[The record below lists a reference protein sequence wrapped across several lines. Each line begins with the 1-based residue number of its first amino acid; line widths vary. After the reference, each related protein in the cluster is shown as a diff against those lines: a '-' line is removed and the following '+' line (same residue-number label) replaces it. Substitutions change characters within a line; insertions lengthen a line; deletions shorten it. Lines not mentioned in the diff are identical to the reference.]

1 MPLAVRHQA
10 FNHLMEVVMKGYLL
24 ALDQGTTSSRAVLY
38 SAAGETIDIRSR
50 PLTQHY
56 PQPGWVEHDAVEILE
71 SQVGAVRDV
80 LRYSG
85 VRPEEIAA
93 LGIANQRETVVVWD
107 RRTGEPAHR
116 AIVWQCRRT
125 SDICT
130 RWREE
135 GIEPMIRE
143 KTGLVADAY
152 FSGTKLQWLL
162 QNVPGLRERAARGE
176 LLAGTVDSWLVWN
189 LTGGRRHVT
198 DPSNASRT
206 LLFNIHKMAWDPD
219 LLALTGVPASMLAQV
234 VPSSGLAGET
244 SPEWFG
250 ASIPIAGMAG
260 DQQAALFGQGCFL
273 PGSVKNTYGTG
284 CFILMNTGDKPV
296 YSANRLLTTVAW
308 DIGSGPA
315 YALEGSVFNAGS
327 AIQWLRDGL
336 GMISTAKEADDLA
349 ETVPDTAGAF
359 FVPAFT
365 GLGAPWWDMYARG
378 TMTGLTR
385 GTTKAHFVRA
395 VLESIAYQSRDV
407 FEAMMSD
414 FGQSILQ
421 LRVDGGASNSNML
434 MQFQSDLIGL
444 DVLRPRNIETTAAGA
459 ASLAGLAAGMT
470 DLETGGPG
478 REIGRTF
485 IPHMEREK
493 ASRLQ
498 EQWRKAVHRSMNWVE
513 S

>member
-1 MPLAVRHQA
+1 LED
-10 FNHLMEVVMKGYLL
+10 FMKGYLL

-38 SAAGETIDIRSR
+38 SASGETVGIGSR

-56 PQPGWVEHDAVEILE
+56 PRPGWVEHDAMEILGT
-71 SQVGAVRDV
+71 QVEAVRDV
-80 LRYSG
+80 LKQSG
-85 VRPEEIAA
+85 VQAKDIAA

-107 RRTGEPAHR
+107 RKSGEPVHR

-130 RWREE
+130 RWQDE

-162 QNVPGLRERAARGE
+162 QHVPGLRERAGRGE
-176 LLAGTVDSWLVWN
+176 LLAGTVDTWLVWN
-189 LTGGRRHVT
+189 LTGGRCHVT

-206 LLFNIHKMAWDPD
+206 LLFNIHRMAWDPD
-219 LLALTGVPASMLAQV
+219 LLALTGVPASMLARV
-234 VPSSGLAGET
+234 VPSSGLVGEA

-260 DQQAALFGQGCFL
+260 DQQAALFGQGCIL

-284 CFILMNTGDKPV
+284 CFILMNTGGKPV
-296 YSANRLLTTVAW
+296 YSANRMLTTVAW

-315 YALEGSVFNAGS
+315 YALEGSIFNAGS

-336 GMISTAKEADDLA
+336 GMIASAKEADDLA
-349 ETVPDTAGAF
+349 ETVPDAAGAF

-407 FEAMMSD
+407 FEAMVSD
-414 FGQSILQ
+414 FGQPILQ
-421 LRVDGGASNSNML
+421 LKVDGGASNSNIL

-444 DVLRPRNIETTAAGA
+444 DVLRPSNIETTAAGA
-459 ASLAGLAAGMT
+459 ASLAGLASGMT
-470 DLETGGPG
+470 DMESGGPG
-478 REIGRTF
+478 RAPGRTF
-485 IPHMEREK
+485 SPRMERET

-498 EQWRKAVHRSMNWVE
+498 EQWRKAVRRSMNWVE

>member
-1 MPLAVRHQA
+1 
-10 FNHLMEVVMKGYLL
+10 MKGYLL

-38 SAAGETIDIRSR
+38 TASGETACIRSR
-50 PLTQHY
+50 PLTQYY
-56 PQPGWVEHDAVEILE
+56 PQPGWVEHDAMEILD

-80 LRYSG
+80 LHHSG

-107 RRTGEPAHR
+107 RKTGEPVHQ

-125 SDICT
+125 ADICT
-130 RWREE
+130 RWRED
-135 GIEPMIRE
+135 GLEPMLRE
-143 KTGLVADAY
+143 RTGLVADAY

-162 QNVPGLRERAARGE
+162 QQVPGLRERADRGE
-176 LLAGTVDSWLVWN
+176 LLAGTVDTWLVWN
-189 LTGGRRHVT
+189 LTGGRCHLT

-206 LLFNIHKMAWDPD
+206 LLFNIHKMDWDPE
-219 LLALTGVPASMLAQV
+219 LLALTGVPASMLPQV
-234 VPSSGLAGET
+234 VPSSGRVGET

-250 ASIPIAGMAG
+250 AAIPIAGMAG
-260 DQQAALFGQGCFL
+260 DQQAALFGQGCVM

-284 CFILMNTGDKPV
+284 CFILMNTGSNPV

-308 DIGSGPA
+308 DIGQGPV
-315 YALEGSVFNAGS
+315 YALEGSVFNTGS

-336 GMISTAKEADDLA
+336 GMIGSAKEADALA
-349 ETVPDTAGAF
+349 ETVPDAAGTF

-414 FGQSILQ
+414 FGQPIRQ
-421 LRVDGGASNSNML
+421 LRVDGGASNSNVL

-444 DVLRPRNIETTAAGA
+444 DVLRPLNIETTAAGA
-459 ASLAGLAAGMT
+459 AALAGLAVGMANS
-470 DLETGGPG
+470 ESGSPG
-478 REIGRTF
+478 CAIGRTF
-485 IPHMEREK
+485 SPEMERET

-498 EQWRKAVHRSMNWVE
+498 EQWRKAVKRSMNWVD

>member
-1 MPLAVRHQA
+1 
-10 FNHLMEVVMKGYLL
+10 MKGYLL

-38 SAAGETIDIRSR
+38 TASGETVDIRSR

-56 PQPGWVEHDAVEILE
+56 PKPGWVEHDAMEIVET
-71 SQVGAVRDV
+71 QVEAVRDV

-85 VRPEEIAA
+85 VKPEEIAA
-93 LGIANQRETVVVWD
+93 LGITNQRETVVVWD
-107 RRTGEPAHR
+107 RKTGKPVHR

-130 RWREE
+130 RWQEE
-135 GIEPMIRE
+135 GIEPILRE
-143 KTGLVADAY
+143 KTGLIADAY

-162 QNVPGLRERAARGE
+162 QQVPGLRERADRGE
-176 LLAGTVDSWLVWN
+176 LLAGTVDTWLVWN
-189 LTGGRRHVT
+189 LTKGRVHVT

-219 LLALTGVPASMLAQV
+219 LLALTGVPSSMLPQV
-234 VPSSGLAGET
+234 VPSSGRLGET

-250 ASIPIAGMAG
+250 ASIPIGGLAG
-260 DQQAALFGQGCFL
+260 DQQAALFGQGCRK
-273 PGSVKNTYGTG
+273 PGSIKNTYGTG

-296 YSANRLLTTVAW
+296 LSANRLLTTVAW
-308 DIGSGPA
+308 DIGSGPV

-336 GMISTAKEADDLA
+336 CMIATAREADVLA
-349 ETVPDTAGAF
+349 ESVTDANGAF

-407 FEAMMSD
+407 FEAMVSD
-414 FGQSILQ
+414 FGQPIRQ
-421 LRVDGGASNSNML
+421 LRVDGGASNSNVL
-434 MQFQSDLIGL
+434 MQFQADLIGL
-444 DVLRPRNIETTAAGA
+444 DVFRPLNIETTAAGA
-459 ASLAGLAAGMT
+459 AALAGLAVGMT
-470 DLETGGPG
+470 DPESGGPG
-478 REIGRTF
+478 CTVGRTF
-485 IPHMEREK
+485 LPQMEREK

-498 EQWRKAVHRSMNWVE
+498 EQWRKAIHRSMNWVD

>member
-1 MPLAVRHQA
+1 MRPNLLPAKIA
-10 FNHLMEVVMKGYLL
+10 FGEVVMKGYLL

-38 SAAGETIDIRSR
+38 TAAGETACIRSR
-50 PLTQHY
+50 PVTQYY
-56 PQPGWVEHDAVEILE
+56 PQPGWVEHDAMEILG
-71 SQVGAVRDV
+71 SQVEAVRDV
-80 LRYSG
+80 LHDSG

-107 RRTGEPAHR
+107 RKTGEPVHR

-125 SDICT
+125 ADICT
-130 RWREE
+130 RWRED
-135 GIEPMIRE
+135 GLEPMLRE
-143 KTGLVADAY
+143 RTGLVADAY

-162 QNVPGLRERAARGE
+162 QKVPGLRERAIRGE
-176 LLAGTVDSWLVWN
+176 LLAGTVDTWLVWN
-189 LTGGRRHVT
+189 LTGGRCHVT

-206 LLFNIHKMAWDPD
+206 LLYNIHKMDWDPE
-219 LLALTGVPASMLAQV
+219 LLALTSVPSSMLPRV
-234 VPSSGLAGET
+234 VPSSGRVGET

-250 ASIPIAGMAG
+250 AAIPIAGMAG
-260 DQQAALFGQGCFL
+260 DQQASLFGQGCVM
-273 PGSVKNTYGTG
+273 PGSIKNTYGTG
-284 CFILMNTGDKPV
+284 CFILMNTGGNPV

-308 DIGSGPA
+308 DIGQGPV

-336 GMISTAKEADDLA
+336 GMIGTAKEADELA
-349 ETVPDTAGAF
+349 ETVPDAAGAF

-407 FEAMMSD
+407 FEAMVSD
-414 FGQSILQ
+414 FGQPIWQ

-444 DVLRPRNIETTAAGA
+444 DVLRPLNIETTAAGA
-459 ASLAGLAAGMT
+459 AALAGLAVGMT
-470 DLETGGPG
+470 DSGSGGPG
-478 REIGRTF
+478 CAIGRIF
-485 IPHMEREK
+485 SPGMERET

-498 EQWRKAVHRSMNWVE
+498 EQWRKAVKRSLHWID